1 MIVFNYTLGINKN
14 SGNFKWSVCLNNV
27 ISVRAN
33 PASLKF
39 PLIMASFYTSG
50 CLFYFFFHTSQVLWI
65 LYLFSQISPMIKL
78 KHSTGITPHAFV
90 CPPSLSVWLR
100 SAVCFCLIRNQQN
113 LEIGHSVYCTT
124 QADIIMTEE
133 STAVIQRKY
142 TPFAQFISWLCE
154 QMENLSS
161 PLIAFVER
169 TAY

>member
-1 MIVFNYTLGINKN
+1 
-14 SGNFKWSVCLNNV
+14 
-27 ISVRAN
+27 
-33 PASLKF
+33 
-39 PLIMASFYTSG
+39 
-50 CLFYFFFHTSQVLWI
+50 
-65 LYLFSQISPMIKL
+65 MIKL

-90 CPPSLSVWLR
+90 CPPS
-100 SAVCFCLIRNQQN
+100 
-113 LEIGHSVYCTT
+113 HSVYCTT

-161 PLIAFVER
+161 LLIAFVER